1 MNSFD
6 VIIIGGGPSAIITG
20 LTGKKQNPDKSFLM
34 IKEEEKG
41 LVPCGI
47 PYIFHDL
54 GDVAKNMMGPAP
66 FVAAGGE
73 VIVDT
78 VTSVNIAA
86 KTLQTKSGA
95 EFSYDKLV
103 FATGSI
109 PIVPTFIKGYDL
121 EGVEYIKKSYTYIK
135 ALKEKTD
142 KAKNIVI
149 IGGGFIGVEVA
160 EQLAKFKDK
169 KVSLIEMQ
177 EYCLINAFSPK
188 LTKLTDTAIREQ
200 GVNLYTASK
209 VTEIVGKDG
218 TVCSVKLSDGTEIP
232 ADLVIQTIGYNP
244 NTTLASEAGL
254 ELNSKRAILRD
265 NYMRTAVK
273 DVFAVGDCSQS
284 IGFITGRADNVMLA
298 STATAEARI
307 LGYNLFSI
315 GLIRT
320 FSGTLSVFSTSIGG
334 HVYASCGAIEQTA
347 EAAGIEYISGE
358 FEDWDRHPESIAD
371 ASKLWISLI
380 VSPKT
385 GVIIGGE
392 IHGGISAGEIINI
405 ISLAIQKGVTV
416 YELVSYQI
424 GTHPLLTTAP
434 TKYVLIKAA
443 EVAMGKI
450 KLCGNKQ

>member
-1 MNSFD
+1 MKNYD
-6 VIIIGGGPSAIITG
+6 VIVIGGGPSAIITG
-20 LTGKKQNPDKSFLM
+20 LTGKKQNPAKSFLM
-34 IKEEEKG
+34 IKAEEKG

-47 PYIFHDL
+47 PYVFHDL
-54 GDVAKNMMGPAP
+54 GDVSNNMMGPAP

-73 VIVDT
+73 VLVDT
-78 VTSVNIAA
+78 VTEVNIKN
-86 KTLQTKSGA
+86 KTLLTQSGT

-103 FATGSI
+103 FATGSV
-109 PIVPTFIKGYDL
+109 PIVPTFIKGYNLD
-121 EGVEYIKKSYTYIK
+121 GVEYIRKSYSYIK

-142 KAKNIVI
+142 QAKNIVI

-160 EQLAKFKDK
+160 EQLAKYKDK
-169 KVSLIEMQ
+169 HVSLVEME
-177 EYCLINAFSPK
+177 EYCLIRAFSKK
-188 LTKLTDTAIREQ
+188 LTKLADSIIREQ
-200 GVNLYTASK
+200 GIHLFTSMK
-209 VTEIVGKDG
+209 VTEIIGTDGK
-218 TVCSVKLSDGTEIP
+218 VSSVKLADGTEIK
-232 ADLVIQTIGYNP
+232 ADLVIQAIGYKP
-244 NTTLASEAGL
+244 NTELAVKSGL
-254 ELNSKRAILRD
+254 EVNGSQAILRD
-265 NYMRTAVK
+265 NYMRTPVK
-273 DVFAVGDCSQS
+273 DVFAVGDCSEA

-307 LGYNLFSI
+307 LGYNLFKI

-320 FSGTLSVFSTSIGG
+320 FSGTLSVFSTEIGG
-334 HVYASCGAIEQTA
+334 TVFASCGAIEQTA
-347 EAAGIEYISGE
+347 EAAGIEFISGE
-358 FEDWDRHPESIAD
+358 FEDWDRHPESFPD
-371 ASKLWISLI
+371 ASKLWICLI

-392 IHGGISAGEIINI
+392 IHGGKTAGEIINI

-450 KLCGNKQ
+450 KLCKD

>member
-1 MNSFD
+1 MSSYD

-20 LTGKKQNPDKSFLM
+20 LTGKKQNPAKSFLM

-54 GDVAKNMMGPAP
+54 GDVSKNIMGPAP

-73 VIVDT
+73 VLVDT
-78 VTSVNIAA
+78 VTEVNIQN
-86 KTLQTKSGA
+86 KTVQTKAGKEIA
-95 EFSYDKLV
+95 YEKLV
-103 FATGSI
+103 FATGSV
-109 PIVPTFIKGYDL
+109 PIIPTFIKGYDL
-121 EGVEYIKKSYTYIK
+121 AGVEYIKKSYDYIK

-142 KAKNIVI
+142 KARDIVI

-160 EQLAKFKDK
+160 EQLAKFQDK
-169 KVSLIEMQ
+169 NVSLIEMQ

-188 LTKLTDTAIREQ
+188 LTKLTDAAIREQ
-200 GVNLYTASK
+200 GVNLYTSTK
-209 VTEIVGKDG
+209 VTEISGVAGKVTG
-218 TVCSVKLSDGTEIP
+218 VKLSDGTEIP
-232 ADLVIQTIGYNP
+232 AELVIQAIGYHP
-244 NTTLASEAGL
+244 NTELAVKAGL
-254 ELNSKRAILRD
+254 EINSKQAILRD
-265 NYMRTAVK
+265 NYMRTVVK
-273 DVFAVGDCSQS
+273 DVFAVGDCSES

-307 LGYNLFSI
+307 LGYNLFKI

-320 FSGTLSVFSTSIGG
+320 FSGTLSVFSTEIGG
-334 HVYASCGAIEQTA
+334 KVFASCGAIEQTA
-347 EAAGIEYISGE
+347 EAAGIEYASGE
-358 FEDWDRHPESIAD
+358 FEDWDRHPETISG

-392 IHGGISAGEIINI
+392 IHGGKSAGEIINI

-416 YELVSYQI
+416 YELVSYQV

-443 EVAMGKI
+443 EDAMGKI
-450 KLCGNKQ
+450 KLCNS

>member
-1 MNSFD
+1 MVSFD

-20 LTGKKQNPDKSFLM
+20 LTGKKQNPDMSFLM

-54 GDVAKNMMGPAP
+54 GDVSKNMMGPAP

-73 VIVDT
+73 VLIDT
-78 VTSVNIAA
+78 VTEVSFKA
-86 KTLQTKSGA
+86 KTLQTKSGLTFA
-95 EFSYDKLV
+95 YDKLV
-103 FATGSI
+103 FATGSV

-121 EGVEYIKKSYTYIK
+121 EGVEYIRKSYEYIK
-135 ALKEKTD
+135 ALKQKTD
-142 KAKNIVI
+142 LAKNIVI

-160 EQLAKFKDK
+160 EQLAKFTDK

-177 EYCLINAFSPK
+177 EYCLINAFSPR
-188 LTKLTDTAIREQ
+188 LTKLADTAVREQ
-200 GVNLYTASK
+200 GVNLYTSAK
-209 VTEIVGKDG
+209 VTEIIGQAGHVAG
-218 TVCSVKLSDGTEIP
+218 VKLADGTEIP
-232 ADLVIQTIGYNP
+232 AELVIQTIGYTP
-244 NTTLASEAGL
+244 NTMLAGQSGL
-254 ELNSKRAILRD
+254 EMNSKLAILRD

-273 DVFAVGDCSQS
+273 DVFAVGDCSES
-284 IGFITGRADNVMLA
+284 IGFVTGRPDNVMLA

-307 LGYNLFSI
+307 LGYNLFKI

-320 FSGTLSVFSTSIGG
+320 FSGTLSVFSTQIGSK
-334 HVYASCGAIEQTA
+334 VFASCGAIEQTA

-358 FEDWDRHPESIAD
+358 FEDWDRHPESLSD
-371 ASKLWISLI
+371 ASKLWISLV

-392 IHGGISAGEIINI
+392 IYGGKSAGESINI

-443 EVAMGKI
+443 EFAMSKI
-450 KLCGNKQ
+450 KLFGN

>member
-1 MNSFD
+1 MTRYD
-6 VIIIGGGPSAIITG
+6 VIVIGGGPSAIITG
-20 LTGKKQNPDKSFLM
+20 LTGKKQNSDKSFLM

-54 GDVAKNMMGPAP
+54 GDVSKNMMGPAP

-73 VIVDT
+73 VLTDT
-78 VTSVNIAA
+78 VTAVDFSA
-86 KTLQTKSGA
+86 KTLQTQSGK
-95 EFSYDKLV
+95 EFGYDKLV
-103 FATGSI
+103 FATGSV
-109 PIVPTFIKGYDL
+109 PIVPSFIKGYDL
-121 EGVEYIKKSYTYIK
+121 DGVAYIRKSYEYIK

-160 EQLAKFKDK
+160 EQLAKFADK

-188 LTKLTDTAIREQ
+188 LTKLSDAIIREQ
-200 GVNLYTASK
+200 NVNLHTSTK
-209 VTEIVGKDG
+209 VSEIVGKDG
-218 TVCSVKLSDGTEIP
+218 KVCAVKLSDGSEIP
-232 ADLVIQTIGYNP
+232 ADLVIQAIGYVP
-244 NTTLASEAGL
+244 NTSLAVKAGL
-254 ELNSKRAILRD
+254 EVNSKHAILRD
-265 NYMRTAVK
+265 NYMRTPLK
-273 DVFAVGDCSQS
+273 DVFAVGDCSAS
-284 IGFITGRADNVMLA
+284 VGFITGRTDNVMLA

-307 LGYNLFSI
+307 LGYNLFKI

-320 FSGTLSVFSTSIGG
+320 FSGTLSVFSTEIGG
-334 HVYASCGAIEQTA
+334 KVFASCGAIEQTA
-347 EAAGIEYISGE
+347 EAAGIDYISGE
-358 FEDWDRHPESIAD
+358 FEDWDKHPESLAG

-385 GVIIGGE
+385 GVIIGAE
-392 IHGGISAGEIINI
+392 VHGGNSAGEIINI

-443 EVAMGKI
+443 EVAISKI
-450 KLCGNKQ
+450 NK